1 MMYALGN
8 FAVEGNASPLFLLK
22 MDVDV
27 NPSTPSEV
35 TTGIGDNAEPSSP
48 FSLHLYPQPARDN
61 LRLHIG
67 GSSGTYRAE
76 VFDMAGRRLLE
87 TVVDL
92 RPSAADPEVELHN
105 APPGLYLMKV
115 ISENGRYT
123 YAKFVKDQ

>member
-1 MMYALGN
+1 
-8 FAVEGNASPLFLLK
+8 
-22 MDVDV
+22 
-27 NPSTPSEV
+27 
-35 TTGIGDNAEPSSP
+35 
-48 FSLHLYPQPARDN
+48 
-61 LRLHIG
+61 
-67 GSSGTYRAE
+67 
-76 VFDMAGRRLLE
+76 MAGRRLLE